1 MRLNYKNTTFKISLC
16 GAAGLSLFS
25 GCGPKEEVVAVPTN
39 ETVIV
44 KNPTPA
50 PGKIT
55 IENKP
60 VVIEKATTPPVR
72 TETKTTTKVTD
83 KKPSATKAPTKA
95 PTTAP
100 TLPEPAETKE
110 PVKTT
115 TKTTTKTTAKLVPI
129 PEVATR
135 MIVEDIKVGSG
146 AAAQPG
152 NKVSV
157 HYTGTLTD
165 GTEFDSSVGKAPFN
179 FTLGIGNVIQGW
191 DNGVVGMKVGGKR
204 RLIIPADMAYGA
216 KNQPGIPPNSTL
228 VFIVELLEV
237 Q

>member
-1 MRLNYKNTTFKISLC
+1 MRLNYKNTTLKISLC
-16 GAAGLSLFS
+16 GAAGLSFFS
-25 GCGPKEEVVAVPTN
+25 GCGPKEEVVAVPTD

-44 KNPTPA
+44 KSPTPA

-55 IENKP
+55 IESKP

-95 PTTAP
+95 PTAVP
-100 TLPEPAETKE
+100 TLPEPAETRE
-110 PVKTT
+110 PVKAT
-115 TKTTTKTTAKLVPI
+115 TKTTGNLVPI
-129 PEVATR
+129 PKVATR

-146 AAAQPG
+146 AVAQPG
-152 NKVSV
+152 NNVSV

-165 GTEFDSSVGKAPFN
+165 GTQFDSSAGRGPYTFS
-179 FTLGIGNVIQGW
+179 LGGGEVIQGW

-204 RLIIPADMAYGA
+204 RLIIPADMGYGERGS
-216 KNQPGIPPNSTL
+216 PPRIPPGATL
-228 VFIVELLEV
+228 VFTIELLEV

>member
-1 MRLNYKNTTFKISLC
+1 MRLNYKNTTLKVSLC
-16 GAAGLSLFS
+16 GAASLSLFS
-25 GCGPKEEVVAVPTN
+25 GCGPKEEVVTVPTN

-55 IENKP
+55 IESKP

-83 KKPSATKAPTKA
+83 KKSSAAKAPTRA
-95 PTTAP
+95 PTAAP
-100 TLPEPAETKE
+100 TLPEPAETRE

-115 TKTTTKTTAKLVPI
+115 TKTTTTTTGKLVPI
-129 PEVATR
+129 PKVATR
-135 MIVEDIKVGSG
+135 MIVEDIKVGNG

-152 NKVSV
+152 NSVSV

-165 GTEFDSSVGKAPFN
+165 GTQFDSSVGKAPFN
-179 FTLGIGNVIQGW
+179 FTLGGGQVIQGW

-204 RLIIPADMAYGA
+204 RLIIPADMGYGE
-216 KNQPGIPPNSTL
+216 QGQGPIPPGATL
-228 VFIVELLEV
+228 VFNIELLKV